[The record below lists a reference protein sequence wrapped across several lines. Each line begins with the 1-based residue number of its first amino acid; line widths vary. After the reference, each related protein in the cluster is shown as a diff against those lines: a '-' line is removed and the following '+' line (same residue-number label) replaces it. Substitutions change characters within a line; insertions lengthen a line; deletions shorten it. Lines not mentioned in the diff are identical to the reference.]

1 MDKAA
6 WRSDP
11 LIRLI
16 TDHENVSEYVE
27 NLEKML
33 DSFYDAEAWE
43 RLTPI
48 EAFFR
53 QNVIAHFAFEEK
65 TIFPALRE
73 RIAEPDDLRLLD
85 DLTDEHVPIRALV
98 TEFIGMA
105 SDSAAAEGK
114 ESRTKLFGIAKEIVD
129 KLQQHAT
136 KEDERLLPLIS
147 ANLAFLTRPAGSA
160 RWGLRPRSRCEDGQ
174 GSAAE
179 NATRPAKSTWVDLGH
194 GIRLK
199 LEHDEDGW
207 RWGAWG
213 HITRAG
219 WGALPAPATPDIARR
234 FSTQSRAVTFFQRLT
249 LLLVPH
255 TGHGEG

>member
-33 DSFYDAEAWE
+33 DSFYDAKAWE
-43 RLTPI
+43 ELKPI

-53 QNVIAHFAFEEK
+53 QNVMAHFAFEEK
-65 TIFPALRE
+65 TVFPALRE
-73 RIAEPDDLRLLD
+73 RIAAPNVLRLLD
-85 DLTDEHVPIRALV
+85 ELTHEHVPIRALV
-98 TEFIGMA
+98 SEFIRVV
-105 SDSAAAEGK
+105 SDSATAEDK
-114 ESRTKLFGIAKEIVD
+114 EIRTKLYGIAKETVD

-147 ANLAFLTRPAGSA
+147 ENLAFLTRPAGSA
-160 RWGLRPRSRCEDGQ
+160 RWGRRPRPQCADGR
-174 GSAAE
+174 GSAE
-179 NATRPAKSTWVDLGH
+179 GNAIRAAQSPWVDLGH

-207 RWGAWG
+207 RWCAWG
-213 HITRAG
+213 RITRAG
-219 WGALPAPATPDIARR
+219 WCALPAPATPDVALR